1 MCRVDGHYKE
11 NVALQE
17 RIKKKVVHCEWDR
30 CYWTGLLEHL
40 ETHLHTVY
48 VERSKKDTYLDPR
61 MYTDRSRKSQRSRDA
76 ENRITKQ
83 NTALSQQIQKIDLQ
97 CQGNFEKLYKRI
109 LESEWRK
116 LENAENMR
124 RRLLTRER
132 TTRDEDFR
140 MFSRIE
146 DIELRKIKQIEEN
159 KRRVKSLEL
168 KKDQFRYLL

>member
-1 MCRVDGHYKE
+1 M
-11 NVALQE
+11 
-17 RIKKKVVHCEWDR
+17 
-30 CYWTGLLEHL
+30 
-40 ETHLHTVY
+40 
-48 VERSKKDTYLDPR
+48 
-61 MYTDRSRKSQRSRDA
+61 
-76 ENRITKQ
+76 
-83 NTALSQQIQKIDLQ
+83 Q

-132 TTRDEDFR
+132 TIRDEDFR

-146 DIELRKIKQIEEN
+146 DIELRIMKQIEES

>member
-1 MCRVDGHYKE
+1 MDGLYKE

-30 CYWTGLLEHL
+30 CFWTGLLEHL

-48 VERSKKDTYLDPR
+48 VERSKKDAYLDPR
-61 MYTDRSRKSQRSRDA
+61 MHTNGSQKSQRSRDF

-83 NTALSQQIQKIDLQ
+83 NTALSQQIQKIELQ
-97 CQGNFEKLYKRI
+97 CHGKFEKIYKRI

-116 LENAENMR
+116 LKNAENMR
-124 RRLLTRER
+124 HRLLSRER
-132 TTRDEDFR
+132 NIRDEDFR

-146 DIELRKIKQIEEN
+146 DLELRKIKEIEEN

-168 KKDQFRYLL
+168 KKDQFKYVL